1 MDMHGCPL
9 ICKMK
14 IHIRTMDMDG
24 NTWASMDI
32 HGDSLISV
40 HIPMVGGSQE
50 GGPRNR
56 GRSHKIGH
64 QKARPLTWKY
74 KNLKFLLCVR
84 SAVHYA
90 WLLKFE

>member
-32 HGDSLISV
+32 PGDSLISV
-40 HIPMVGGSQE
+40 HIPMVGGVKRAALE
-50 GGPRNR
+50 TEADRI
-56 GRSHKIGH
+56 K
-64 QKARPLTWKY
+64 
-74 KNLKFLLCVR
+74 
-84 SAVHYA
+84 SATKRHA
-90 WLLKFE
+90 L